1 MAAGRFRRHHRLD
14 ELNETDVSCPG
25 KTSAR
30 VFGWVTILFGERA
43 TEGEAVNVATLEEPR
58 LDGGHDDVVGQL
70 EGALRIAARALGG
83 PCELGWL
90 DADGR
95 PDRLRIGDLAS
106 VPWEWLRSGEAAMP
120 LNVTPL
126 RGGDGRLLGGLV
138 GDQDEPSELM
148 VQLAADLAI
157 VLGAVLADQ
166 DRIAAHGALIEL
178 SSQLHADE
186 LNTSEIL
193 RLIVERA
200 RQLIGVDV
208 TWLGLINEQDRV
220 AIEVAAGARSEH
232 FVDMWIDVG
241 HGIGGLAVKERRTV
255 VVPDHRLFQPNSTDL
270 VIQTLGDEGVVSVL
284 CAPLMFEGGAIG
296 ALYGGSRELTTFS
309 ETTIAVFT
317 ALATQAAVSIVNS
330 RLYGALADKNV
341 LLERTLS
348 LHRQLN
354 DAALAGADTHGI
366 AQEVARLIERPVRVV
381 RDVGKPRAWRY
392 EPGMESVPSC
402 VDVLDG
408 DGGEPTGEQV
418 GIRAGEERLGT
429 IEVLGE
435 EPVNAFHRN
444 ALEQGATIMAL
455 EMVKERAA
463 WEAEWRLRGELLEE
477 ILQQQGDPSEGL
489 QLRAAR
495 FGVDLDARWTLAVI
509 EPAVGTTADLEP
521 IVRTALQHG
530 RGDGRVLMAKRGDR
544 VLVALADP
552 ADAAAALVEQVLAKT
567 ARAGATAI
575 AGLSTARHEL
585 PVALTEAEA
594 VLRLARENDRSG
606 LVTFDALGP
615 LRYFLNAPGTDEMSV
630 MVRDVLGR
638 LAEHDRRR
646 NGELLRTLRAYLRNG
661 GHHPTAAADCHV
673 HPSTLKY
680 RLGRIAELLGCSVTD
695 PQVQFELRLAFS
707 TLEVLASLGLASDEI
722 FADHSPSSE

>member
-1 MAAGRFRRHHRLD
+1 V
-14 ELNETDVSCPG
+14 EE
-25 KTSAR
+25 R
-30 VFGWVTILFGERA
+30 V
-43 TEGEAVNVATLEEPR
+43 TEGEAVNVATLGESR
-58 LDGGHDDVVGQL
+58 LDGGYDDVGGQL
-70 EGALRIAARALGG
+70 DGALRIAARALGG

-90 DADGR
+90 DADGE
-95 PDRLRIGDLAS
+95 PARLRIGDPGPAA
-106 VPWEWLRSGEAAMP
+106 WEWLRSDEAAIP
-120 LNVTPL
+120 PNVTPL
-126 RGGDGRLLGGLV
+126 RGRDGRLLGGLV
-138 GDQDEPSELM
+138 SDEDEPSDLM
-148 VQLAADLAI
+148 VELAADLAL
-157 VLGAVLADQ
+157 VLGAVLADKE
-166 DRIAAHGALIEL
+166 RVAAHGALIEL
-178 SSQLHADE
+178 SSQLHTDE

-208 TWLGLINEQDRV
+208 TWLGLIDEQDRV
-220 AIEVAAGARSEH
+220 AIEVAAGARSQH
-232 FVDMWIDVG
+232 FVDMWIEVG

-309 ETTIAVFT
+309 DTTIAVFT
-317 ALATQAAVSIVNS
+317 ALATQAGVSIVNS
-330 RLYGALADKNV
+330 RLYGTLADQNE

-392 EPGMESVPSC
+392 EPEMESVPSC
-402 VDVLDG
+402 VDVLEA
-408 DGGEPTGEQV
+408 DGGEPAGEQV
-418 GIRAGEERLGT
+418 EIRAGEERLGT

-455 EMVKERAA
+455 EIVKERAA

-495 FGVDLDARWTLAVI
+495 FGVDLEARWNLAVI
-509 EPAVGTTADLEP
+509 EPAAGTTADLEP
-521 IVRTALQHG
+521 IVRTALHRG
-530 RGDGRVLMAKRGDR
+530 TGDGRVLVAKRGDR

-552 ADAAAALVEQVLAKT
+552 ADGAAALVEQVLAKA

-575 AGLSTARHEL
+575 AGLSTAHREL

-594 VLRLARENDRSG
+594 VLRLAHENDRSG

-615 LRYFLNAPGTDEMSV
+615 LRYFLNAPGTAEMSV
-630 MVRDVLGR
+630 MVCDTLGR
-638 LAEHDRRR
+638 LADHDRRR

-673 HPSTLKY
+673 HVSTLKY
-680 RLGRIAELLGCSVTD
+680 RLGRIAELLGRPVTD
-695 PQVQFELRLAFS
+695 PQVQFELRLAFA
-707 TLEVLASLGLASDEI
+707 TLEVLASLGLTADEI
-722 FADHSPSSE
+722 FADHASSSE

>member
-1 MAAGRFRRHHRLD
+1 MHVAA
-14 ELNETDVSCPG
+14 
-25 KTSAR
+25 
-30 VFGWVTILFGERA
+30 
-43 TEGEAVNVATLEEPR
+43 LEEPR
-58 LDGGHDDVVGQL
+58 LDGGHDDVGGQL
-70 EGALRIAARALGG
+70 GGALRIVARALGG

-90 DADGR
+90 DADGT
-95 PDRLRIGDLAS
+95 PEWLRIGDPGHTSWA
-106 VPWEWLRSGEAAMP
+106 WLSSGEAAMP
-120 LNVTPL
+120 SNVAPL
-126 RGGDGRLLGGLV
+126 RGDDGRLLGGLV
-138 GDQDEPSELM
+138 SAEDRSELM
-148 VQLAADLAI
+148 TELAGDLAL
-157 VLGAVLADQ
+157 VLGAVLAD
-166 DRIAAHGALIEL
+166 RERVAAHEALIEL

-208 TWLGLINEQDRV
+208 TWLGLVDEQDRV

-232 FVDMWIDVG
+232 FVDMWIDIG

-270 VIQTLGDEGVVSVL
+270 VIQTLGEEGVVSVL

-296 ALYGGSRELTTFS
+296 ALYGGSRDLTTFS
-309 ETTIAVFT
+309 DTTIAVFT

-330 RLYGALADKNV
+330 RLYGTLADQNE

-366 AQEVARLIERPVRVV
+366 AHEVARLIERPVRVV
-381 RDVGKPRAWRY
+381 REVGKPRAWRY
-392 EPGMESVPSC
+392 EPEVGSAPSC
-402 VDVLDG
+402 VDAVDAG
-408 DGGEPTGEQV
+408 GGEPAFEQV
-418 GIRAGEERLGT
+418 AIHAGEERLGT
-429 IEVLGE
+429 IAVLGE
-435 EPVNAFHRN
+435 EPVSAFHRN

-455 EMVKERAA
+455 EMVRERAA

-495 FGVDLDARWTLAVI
+495 FGVDLEALWSLAVI
-509 EPAVGTTADLEP
+509 EPAAGTSADLEP
-521 IVRTALQHG
+521 IVRTALHRG
-530 RGDGRVLMAKRGDR
+530 TGDGRVLVAKRGDR
-544 VLVALADP
+544 VLVALAGGPDQ
-552 ADAAAALVEQVLAKT
+552 AAAVVEQVLAKT
-567 ARAGATAI
+567 ARAGAAAI
-575 AGLSTARHEL
+575 AGLSTARREL

-594 VLRLARENDRSG
+594 VLRLARENHRSG
-606 LVTFDALGP
+606 LVTFDLLGP

-630 MVRDVLGR
+630 MVRDVLGP

-646 NGELLRTLRAYLRNG
+646 NGELLRTLRAYLRHG

-673 HPSTLKY
+673 HVSTLKY

-707 TLEVLASLGLASDEI
+707 TLEVLASLGLTADEI
-722 FADHSPSSE
+722 FDTHPPSPE

>member
-1 MAAGRFRRHHRLD
+1 M
-14 ELNETDVSCPG
+14 PP
-25 KTSAR
+25 
-30 VFGWVTILFGERA
+30 
-43 TEGEAVNVATLEEPR
+43 NV
-58 LDGGHDDVVGQL
+58 
-70 EGALRIAARALGG
+70 I
-83 PCELGWL
+83 
-90 DADGR
+90 
-95 PDRLRIGDLAS
+95 
-106 VPWEWLRSGEAAMP
+106 
-120 LNVTPL
+120 PL
-126 RGGDGRLLGGLV
+126 RAGNGRLIGGLV
-138 GDQDEPSELM
+138 SDTEEPPDLVAE
-148 VQLAADLAI
+148 VGAGLAL

-166 DRIAAHGALIEL
+166 ERIAAHEALIEL

-186 LNTSEIL
+186 LNTREIL

-208 TWLGLINEQDRV
+208 TWLGLIDEQDRV
-220 AIEVAAGARSEH
+220 AIEVAAGAHSEH

-270 VIQTLGDEGVVSVL
+270 VIQTLAEEGVVSVL
-284 CAPLMFEGGAIG
+284 CAPLLFDGGAIG
-296 ALYGGSRELTTFS
+296 ALYGGSRDLTTFS
-309 ETTIAVFT
+309 DTTIAVFT

-330 RLYGALADKNV
+330 RLYGTLADQND

-348 LHRQLN
+348 LHRRLN

-366 AQEVARLIERPVRVV
+366 AQELARLIERPVRVV
-381 RDVGKPRAWRY
+381 RDIGKPRAWCY
-392 EPGMESVPSC
+392 EPDMDPAPDR
-402 VDVLDG
+402 VDAPERVS
-408 DGGEPTGEQV
+408 GGSAGKQV
-418 GIRAGEERLGT
+418 EIRAGEERLGT

-455 EMVKERAA
+455 EMIKERAA

-477 ILQQQGDPSEGL
+477 ILAQQGDPSEGL

-495 FGVDLDARWTLAVI
+495 FGVDLDARWNLAVI
-509 EPAVGTTADLEP
+509 EPTAGTTADLEP
-521 IVRTALQHG
+521 IVRTALH
-530 RGDGRVLMAKRGDR
+530 RGTDEGRVLVAKRGDR

-552 ADAAAALVEQVLAKT
+552 ADGAAALIEQVLAKA

-575 AGLSTARHEL
+575 AGLSAARREL

-594 VLRLARENDRSG
+594 VLRLARDSDRSG

-615 LRYFLNAPGTDEMSV
+615 LRYFLNSPGTDEMSV

-638 LAEHDRRR
+638 LAEYDRRR
-646 NGELLRTLRAYLRNG
+646 NGELLRTLRAYLRSG

-673 HPSTLKY
+673 HVSTLKY
-680 RLGRIAELLGCSVTD
+680 RLGRIAELLGRPVTD

-707 TLEVLASLGLASDEI
+707 TLDVLAALGQTADEI
-722 FADHSPSSE
+722 FTQPRPSPE

>member
-1 MAAGRFRRHHRLD
+1 M
-14 ELNETDVSCPG
+14 
-25 KTSAR
+25 
-30 VFGWVTILFGERA
+30 
-43 TEGEAVNVATLEEPR
+43 NVATLEEPR
-58 LDGGHDDVVGQL
+58 LDGGYDDVGGQL
-70 EGALRIAARALGG
+70 DGALRIAARALGG
-83 PCELGWL
+83 QCELGWL
-90 DADGR
+90 NADGE
-95 PDRLRIGDLAS
+95 PERLRIGDPGP
-106 VPWEWLRSGEAAMP
+106 VRWEWLRSGEAAMP
-120 LNVTPL
+120 PNVTPL

-138 GDQDEPSELM
+138 SDQDGPSDLM
-148 VQLAADLAI
+148 VELAADLSL

-166 DRIAAHGALIEL
+166 ERIAAHGALIEL

-208 TWLGLINEQDRV
+208 TWLGLIDKQDRV
-220 AIEVAAGARSEH
+220 AIEVAAGARSQH
-232 FVDMWIDVG
+232 FVDMWIDIG

-296 ALYGGSRELTTFS
+296 ALYGGSRDLTTFS
-309 ETTIAVFT
+309 DTTISVFT

-330 RLYGALADKNV
+330 RLYGTLADQNE

-366 AQEVARLIERPVRVV
+366 AQKVARLIERPVRVV

-392 EPGMESVPSC
+392 EPEMESVPSC
-402 VDVLDG
+402 VDVLDPG
-408 DGGEPTGEQV
+408 EGDGLRTADGGELAREQV
-418 GIRAGEERLGT
+418 EIRAGEERLGT
-429 IEVLGE
+429 IEVLGDA
-435 EPVNAFHRN
+435 PVNAFHRN

-455 EMVKERAA
+455 EIVKERAA

-489 QLRAAR
+489 QLRADR
-495 FGVDLDARWTLAVI
+495 FGVDLDARWNLAVI
-509 EPAVGTTADLEP
+509 EPAAGTTADLEP
-521 IVRTALQHG
+521 IVRTALHRG
-530 RGDGRVLMAKRGDR
+530 TGDGRVLVAKRGDR

-552 ADAAAALVEQVLAKT
+552 ADGAATLVEQVLAKA

-615 LRYFLNAPGTDEMSV
+615 LRYFLNAPGTKEMSV
-630 MVRDVLGR
+630 MVCDVLGR

-646 NGELLRTLRAYLRNG
+646 NGELLRTLRAYLRSG

-673 HPSTLKY
+673 HVSTLKY
-680 RLGRIAELLGCSVTD
+680 RLGRIAELLGRPVTD

-707 TLEVLASLGLASDEI
+707 TLEVLASLGLSADEI